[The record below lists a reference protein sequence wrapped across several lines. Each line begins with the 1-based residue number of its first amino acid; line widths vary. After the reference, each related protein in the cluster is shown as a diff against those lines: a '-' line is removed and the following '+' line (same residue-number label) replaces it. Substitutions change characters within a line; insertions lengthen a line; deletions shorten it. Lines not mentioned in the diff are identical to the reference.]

1 MSFVDS
7 LQDTE
12 IEKRK
17 SELRKEKKRKNQKKL
32 MSYWILLRI

>member
-7 LQDTE
+7 LQDSE